1 MNERTVRLLSPKI
14 MDEEKKASADVLGYN
29 MRLQYPL
36 RAFVQTFGC
45 QLNENDSEKICG
57 MLERMG
63 FSFVESY
70 EDADLIL
77 LNTCAIRENA
87 HDKVFGI
94 IGSLKHQKE
103 KNPSL
108 LIGLCGCMA
117 QEPQVIEALKQKY
130 RQVDFVFGTHTLH
143 RLPSVLRD
151 ALEKRSFVCNV
162 MDIDGEIAEGLPVK
176 HSDSLKA
183 AVSIMFGCNNFCSYC
198 IVPYV
203 RGRERSRS
211 SETILDEIRGLIK
224 EGYREIMLLGQNV
237 NSYGKDLDGEIDFPT
252 LLERIN
258 GIDGD
263 FRIRFMT
270 SHPKD
275 ISKRL
280 VDVIADCDK
289 VCNQLHIPVQSG
301 SNKVLHAMNRRY
313 TRETYLDIIRYAKE
327 RIPNL
332 VLTSDIIVGFPNET
346 DKDFED
352 TIRLIREVEYDTLF
366 TFLFSPRVGTPAE
379 KMEDPCSKEEKQRR
393 FERLLEV
400 QNEISRSK
408 NEAYLNKIV
417 RVLAEGESKT
427 DKSRLTGRTEGGKI
441 VNFEGDKEL
450 IGSFCN
456 VQITDIQTWSLT
468 GKTVKENL

>member
-1 MNERTVRLLSPKI
+1 MNERTVRLVPPEV
-14 MDEEKKASADVLGYN
+14 MDEEKCAIAEV
-29 MRLQYPL
+29 LQYNAECNQPL

-57 MLERMG
+57 MLEQMG
-63 FSFVESY
+63 FSFTDSTET
-70 EDADLIL
+70 ADLIL

-117 QEPQVIEALKQKY
+117 QEPQVVEELKRKY

-143 RLPSVLRD
+143 RFPSVLLD
-151 ALEKRSFVCNV
+151 ALKQQRFVCNV
-162 MDIDGEIAEGLPVK
+162 VDIDGEIAEGLPVK
-176 HSDSLKA
+176 REDSFKA
-183 AVSIMFGCNNFCSYC
+183 SVSIMYGCNNFCSYC

-203 RGRERSRS
+203 RGRERSRA
-211 SETILDEIRGLIK
+211 SEMILGEIRDLIK
-224 EGYREIMLLGQNV
+224 GGYCEIMLLGQNV
-237 NSYGKDLDGEIDFPT
+237 NSYGLDLENEINFPT

-258 GIDGD
+258 EIEGD
-263 FRIRFMT
+263 FRVRFMT

-275 ISKRL
+275 ISKHL
-280 VDVIADCDK
+280 IDVIADCDK

-301 SNKVLHAMNRRY
+301 SDTVLKAMNRRY
-313 TRETYLDIIRYAKE
+313 TRESYLDIIRYAKE
-327 RIPNL
+327 RIPGL

-346 DKDFED
+346 EEDFEQ
-352 TIRLIREVEYDTLF
+352 TLQLIREVEYDTLF

-379 KMEDPCSKEEKQRR
+379 KMPDPFSKEEKQRR

-400 QNEISRSK
+400 QNEISRTK
-408 NEAYLNKIV
+408 NENYRNKV
-417 RVLAEGESKT
+417 VTVLIEGQSKT
-427 DKSRLTGRTEGGKI
+427 DKSRLSGRTEGGKI
-441 VNFEGDKEL
+441 VNFIGDETL
-450 IGSFCN
+450 IGSFCK

-468 GKTVKENL
+468 GKIVKENE